1 MFNYSDF
8 LLEKKLEKL
17 FESKIS
23 FSKSFYNA
31 LNSIGTPLSKKI
43 MGLQDNDIDIQYNY
57 IDVSD
62 ENDTVSFTPDRKA
75 KEIIGD
81 KEELYKVV
89 NSGRYLTGSERNQRI
104 YDSLNHERTNDVY
117 QPESGTVGKIIGTT
131 PGSGGK
137 IYCLFEC
144 TVGADS
150 GKRTIL
156 NKEALETYD
165 ENLQKV
171 WTTNRNKI
179 KIGRIIRALI
189 RSGKIEAND
198 AEIEKFVNQY
208 KSTIDIINDAFN
220 KFDVVKSHDI
230 IYWYNI
236 KNYSDDRGTLSN
248 SCMADVPDSYLYIY
262 WSNPDVCQLV
272 ILYDDSGQIEN
283 GKYKS
288 DKIVGRALLW
298 KTREDYY
305 MMDRIYT
312 NRDNDVD
319 LFKKFASRNGWWSK
333 KSQNSS
339 QSFTIEKDSETKKP
353 TIIVDLQKW
362 DDEFPYLDS
371 LSYFNSETGELSND
385 LEAIR
390 GNSDEIY
397 SLQSTGG
404 GWDVIETDSEDDQ

>member
-1 MFNYSDF
+1 MFNYFDF
-8 LLEKKLEKL
+8 LLEQKLEKL

-23 FSKSFYNA
+23 FSKGFYNA
-31 LNSIGTPLSKKI
+31 LNSIGTPLSNKI
-43 MGLQDNDIDIQYNY
+43 MDLQDNDIDVQYNY

-81 KEELYKVV
+81 KEDFYKVV
-89 NSGRYLTGSERNQRI
+89 NSGRYLTGSERNQKI
-104 YDSLNHERTNDVY
+104 YDRLNHERTDDVY

-131 PGSGGK
+131 PGSSGK

-144 TVGADS
+144 TVGSDS

-165 ENLQKV
+165 ESLQKV

-189 RSGKIEAND
+189 RAGKIEAND

-230 IYWYNI
+230 IHWYNI
-236 KNYSDDRGTLSN
+236 KNYSDDSRGTLAN

-262 WSNPDVCQLV
+262 ESNPDVCQLV
-272 ILYDDSGQIEN
+272 ILYDDSGRIED

-312 NRDNDVD
+312 NMDNDVD

-339 QSFTIEKDSETKKP
+339 QSFIIEKNSETKKP

-362 DDEFPYLDS
+362 DDKFPYLDS

-385 LEAIR
+385 SDAIR
-390 GNSDEIY
+390 ANY

-404 GWDVIETDSEDDQ
+404 GWDEIQIDSDNDY